1 MMPHLK
7 TTILAFV
14 FICAFITPANAQKF
28 EIHPYAGGFFS
39 GKVAGLLDVKNQPL
53 YGIKGGIFANK
64 NFEIEGNIGYI
75 NNLSF
80 VGTLTRKHGYIGEGL
95 ATYNLSKFYGSYGLG
110 AVITSVSTDSTD
122 FFGNAIPTRD
132 TFLSMSYGGGFK
144 VLRKWGP
151 LGYRLDAR
159 GRTLPNYNGFTYSWF
174 EATAGLTIA
183 WGDR

>member
-1 MMPHLK
+1 MMRHPK

-53 YGIKGGIFANK
+53 YGIKGGMFANK

-80 VGTLTRKHGYIGEGL
+80 VGTLTRKHAYIWEGL

-110 AVITSVSTDSTD
+110 AVTTSVSADSTD
-122 FFGNAIPTRD
+122 FFGNAIPTRA

-151 LGYRLDAR
+151 LGYRLDTR
-159 GRTLPNYNGFTYSWF
+159 GRTLPNYNGFAYSWF
-174 EATAGLTIA
+174 EATAGLTFS